1 MSLTLLA
8 AAAAAVA
15 VTVGYMAARRERE
28 ASGEDGGENERAAPA
43 ASPEGAPW
51 DELPFALGD
60 VVLAGIEE
68 RWLSGAIVAR
78 ERGEIVAA
86 VFLAP
91 EGAAQGAVA
100 AFPAPRREILWLAP
114 AAVDSPEEPPATL
127 EIAGMTLRRRARLP
141 AALERLGQGAPSLG
155 HAGIIALYEGGGH
168 DAAVVIAS
176 EGRIHAWAGRRIEDG
191 GYERLGG
198 GGEG

>member
-15 VTVGYMAARRERE
+15 ATVGYMAARRERE
-28 ASGEDGGENERAAPA
+28 ALWEDRDEDERAAPA
-43 ASPEGAPW
+43 ASPDGAPW

-60 VVLAGIEE
+60 VVLAGSEE

-91 EGAAQGAVA
+91 EGATQRAVV

-114 AAVDSPEEPPATL
+114 AAADSPDEPPATL

-155 HAGIIALYEGGGH
+155 EAGIIALYEGGGH
-168 DAAVVIAS
+168 DAAVVLAS
-176 EGRIHAWAGRRIEDG
+176 EGRIHAWVGRRVEEG

>member
-8 AAAAAVA
+8 AAAAAVVA
-15 VTVGYMAARRERE
+15 TVGYMASRRERE
-28 ASGEDGGENERAAPA
+28 APGGNGGERARGAPA
-43 ASPEGAPW
+43 APPGDAPW
-51 DELPFALGD
+51 NELPLALGD
-60 VVLAGIEE
+60 VVLAGSEE

-91 EGAAQGAVA
+91 EGGAHGAVV

-114 AAVDSPEEPPATL
+114 AAADSPDEPPATL
-127 EIAGMTLRRRARLP
+127 EIAGATMRRRTRLP
-141 AALERLGQGAPSLG
+141 AALERCGQGAPSVG
-155 HAGIIALYEGGGH
+155 DAGIIALYEGAGH
-168 DAAVVIAS
+168 DAAVVLAS

>member
-1 MSLTLLA
+1 MSLALLA

-15 VTVGYMAARRERE
+15 ATVGFMAARRERE
-28 ASGEDGGENERAAPA
+28 AAGEDGGEKERAAPA
-43 ASPEGAPW
+43 ASPEDAPW

-155 HAGIIALYEGGGH
+155 HAGIIALYEGGGD

>member
-15 VTVGYMAARRERE
+15 ATVGYMAARRERE
-28 ASGEDGGENERAAPA
+28 EQAGQGGEEEQAPA
-43 ASPEGAPW
+43 RSPDDAFW

-60 VVLAGIEE
+60 VVLAGTEE
-68 RWLSGAIVAR
+68 RWLTGAIVAR
-78 ERGEIVAA
+78 ERGELVAA

-114 AAVDSPEEPPATL
+114 VAVDSPYEPPATL
-127 EIAGMTLRRRARLP
+127 EMAGMTLRRRARLP
-141 AALERLGQGAPSLG
+141 AALARLGQGAPPLG
-155 HAGIIALYEGGGH
+155 DAGIIALYEGGGY
-168 DAAVVIAS
+168 DAAVVLATD
-176 EGRIHAWAGRRIEDG
+176 GRIHAWAGRRIEEG